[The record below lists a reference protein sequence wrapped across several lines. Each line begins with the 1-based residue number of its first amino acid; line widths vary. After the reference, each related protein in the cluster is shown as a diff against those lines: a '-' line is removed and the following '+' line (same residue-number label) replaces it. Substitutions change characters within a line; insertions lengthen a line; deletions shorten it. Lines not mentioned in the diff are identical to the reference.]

1 MSVTT
6 TGAGCRRALGADLR
20 DVLGS
25 MERLSSGLG
34 TAILALAALCWAAAA
49 GLLCLTGVGVRLLP
63 GALRAVR
70 AVAGR
75 ERSRLARRGHTVL
88 PPYRAQA
95 AGLRGMITDPATRR
109 DLLWLGWHATGGLA
123 IGLIGVL
130 LPVLAV
136 RDTTFPLWWRLLP
149 AGQASASLGVPATT
163 WPAAAAVAML
173 GLGWGAII
181 IGLGGAM
188 SRLQDRPGLLLLG
201 PPRGTD
207 VSGRVAELTAA
218 RAAVL
223 DAHRS
228 ELRRIER
235 SLHDGA
241 QNRLVA
247 VAVLVG
253 TARAALA
260 RDPASAGEVLGKAHD
275 AAEEALAELRSLVR
289 GIFPPVLEQ
298 RGLDDALAA
307 LAAGCA
313 VPCRV
318 TAGRAA
324 RGPLAAE
331 ATAYFA
337 AAEALTNVSR
347 HSHATHAEVTVCRT
361 ADRLR
366 IVIRDDGRGGAA
378 ERAGGGLAG
387 IRGRVA
393 AQDGTLSITSP
404 AGGPT
409 TVAAE
414 IPCG

>member
-1 MSVTT
+1 MTNVEATR
-6 TGAGCRRALGADLR
+6 GRAFGTDLR
-20 DVLGS
+20 DVLDS
-25 MERLSSGLG
+25 MERLAGGLG
-34 TAILALAALCWAAAA
+34 TAILALAALCLAVVTA
-49 GLLCLTGVGVRLLP
+49 LLCLTGIGIRLVP
-63 GALRAVR
+63 GALGIVR
-70 AVAGR
+70 SVAGR
-75 ERSRLARRGHTVL
+75 ERARLARRGHTVL
-88 PPYRAQA
+88 DPYQERA
-95 AGLRGMITDPATRR
+95 AGPRRLVADAATRR
-109 DLLWLGWHATGGLA
+109 DLLWLCWHATGGLA
-123 IGLIGVL
+123 IGLVGVV

-149 AGQASASLGVPATT
+149 AGQGSASLGVPATT
-163 WPAAAAVAML
+163 WLAAAAVSML

-181 IGLGGAM
+181 IGLGGVM

-241 QNRLVA
+241 QSRLTA

-253 TARAALA
+253 TARMALA
-260 RDPASAGEVLGKAHD
+260 RDPASADEVLAKAQG
-275 AAEEALAELRSLVR
+275 AAEEALAELRSVVR
-289 GIFPPVLEQ
+289 EIFPPVLEQ
-298 RGLDDALAA
+298 RGLGDALAA

-318 TAGRAA
+318 AAGPVA

-331 ATAYFA
+331 AIAYFV

-347 HSHATHAEVTVCRT
+347 HSHATHAEVTVRRVGN
-361 ADRLR
+361 RLR
-366 IVIRDDGRGGAA
+366 IEIRDDGRGGAA
-378 ERAGGGLAG
+378 ERGGGGLAG
-387 IRGRVA
+387 IRRRVA
-393 AQDGTLSITSP
+393 AQDGTLTVASP
-404 AGGPT
+404 PGGPT
-409 TVAAE
+409 SVAAE